1 MHRTRYSGFTLIEL
15 MVVVAIVAVL
25 GMVALPT
32 FRDHLIRGQLTDGTN
47 GLATIRAQME
57 RYYLDNRTYASVSA
71 TIVTPCAATDNSVVF
86 GNFRISCAA
95 PPDATTYTLQAVGS
109 GASAG
114 FTFTLNQLDVHATTA
129 AARGWNTCANQWLTR
144 RGQTC

>member
-1 MHRTRYSGFTLIEL
+1 MHRRRLRGFTLIEL
-15 MVVVAIVAVL
+15 MTVVAIVGVL
-25 GMVALPT
+25 GMIALPT

-47 GLATIRAQME
+47 GLSTIRAQME

-71 TIVTPCAATDNSVVF
+71 SIVTPCAATDNSVVF
-86 GNFRISCAA
+86 GNFRVSCQGT
-95 PPDATTYTLQAVGS
+95 PDATTYTLQAVGS

-129 AARGWNTCANQWLTR
+129 AARGWNTCTTQWLTKR
-144 RGQTC
+144 AQTC